1 MNKAERLFQLV
12 TLLRGRRTALT
23 ATEIAD
29 LMQVSQRT
37 VYRDVQALIASGIP
51 IEGEA
56 GVGYLLRPGSH
67 LPALMFEPDEVLA
80 LLVGSRMVQAFTDP
94 QLAQAARQAELRIRA
109 ILPDTLKQRAEQ
121 QPYRIPVM
129 PQDDAL
135 RAVHG
140 LLRGACDNRHK
151 VSALYTD
158 EQERQTERIIWPLG
172 LIGWSG
178 RWTLL
183 AWCELRQSYRHFRF
197 DRFANLQVLASTF
210 STSATCS
217 LAHYFESELQM
228 RDPG

>member
-23 ATEIAD
+23 AAEIAD

-67 LPALMFEPDEVLA
+67 LPALMFEPEEVLA

-109 ILPDTLKQRAEQ
+109 ILPEALKQKADQ

-129 PQDDAL
+129 SEDDAL
-135 RAVHG
+135 REVHG
-140 LLRGACDNRHK
+140 LLRGACESQHK
-151 VSALYTD
+151 VGALYTD
-158 EQERQTERIIWPLG
+158 EQGRQTERVIWPLG
-172 LIGWSG
+172 LVGWRG

-183 AWCELRQSYRHFRF
+183 AWCELRNSYRHFRF
-197 DRFANLQVLASTF
+197 DRFSNLQVLADRFT
-210 STSATCS
+210 TSATCS
-217 LAHYFESELQM
+217 LAHYFESECHM
-228 RDPG
+228 PDPG